1 MCKKITLFKWH
12 QDIKIPELVNSSSAI
27 YTPLRILY
35 PNGDFNSTKK
45 SQNGLLEAVFGHYV
59 KKLTIL

>member
-1 MCKKITLFKWH
+1 VYKIKLLKWH
-12 QDIKIPELVNSSSAI
+12 QDIKAPELVIFSSAI
-27 YTPLRILY
+27 YTPLKILY

-59 KKLTIL
+59 KK